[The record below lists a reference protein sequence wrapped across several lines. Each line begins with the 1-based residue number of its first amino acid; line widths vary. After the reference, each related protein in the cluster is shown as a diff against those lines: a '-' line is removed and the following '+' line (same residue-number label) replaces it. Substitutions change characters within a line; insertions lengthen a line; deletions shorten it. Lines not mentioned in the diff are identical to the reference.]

1 MNENWCTLAIAVLY
15 ERPCT
20 IEQAFELLDKG
31 KFAKN
36 RKKSKEDLEDMV
48 KLEEFLS
55 LQEIAEIYGSS
66 ESSICQIINKF
77 KNKKIAPCQEH
88 NN

>member
-20 IEQAFELLDKG
+20 IEQAFELYNKG

-48 KLEEFLS
+48 KLKNFLS

-77 KNKKIAPCQEH
+77 KKKKIAPCQEL

>member
-20 IEQAFELLDKG
+20 IEQAFELYNKG

-48 KLEEFLS
+48 KLKKFLS

-77 KNKKIAPCQEH
+77 KKKKIAPCQEH

>member
-1 MNENWCTLAIAVLY
+1 MDKNWCVLLIAILR
-15 ERPCT
+15 EKPCT
-20 IEQAFELLDKG
+20 REQAVELYDKG

-48 KLEEFLS
+48 KLRGFLS
-55 LQEIAEIYGSS
+55 LQEIAEIYCST
-66 ESSICQIINKF
+66 ESSVCQIINKF
-77 KNKKIAPCQEH
+77 IKKKTAPCQEP